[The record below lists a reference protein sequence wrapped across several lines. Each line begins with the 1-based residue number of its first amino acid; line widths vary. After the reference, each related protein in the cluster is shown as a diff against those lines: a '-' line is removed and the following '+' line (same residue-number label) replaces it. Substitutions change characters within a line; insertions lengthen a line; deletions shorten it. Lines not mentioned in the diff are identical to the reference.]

1 MKNKRK
7 IVIVG
12 GGFGGIY
19 TLKTLKTI
27 FEPNEIEITLM
38 DIQGCD
44 AKIGI
49 DAPKEVTISY
59 EGMPDYNAPSY

>member
-1 MKNKRK
+1 MLILTQK
-7 IVIVG
+7 VG
-12 GGFGGIY
+12 E
-19 TLKTLKTI
+19 TI
-27 FEPNEIEITLM
+27 ILNGEIEITLM